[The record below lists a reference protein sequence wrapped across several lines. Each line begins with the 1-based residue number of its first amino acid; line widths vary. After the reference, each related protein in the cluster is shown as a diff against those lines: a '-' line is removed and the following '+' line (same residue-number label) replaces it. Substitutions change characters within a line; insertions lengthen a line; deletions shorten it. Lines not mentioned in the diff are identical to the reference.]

1 LGTKQYNIAIFASGA
16 GTNADNII
24 KYFANSEIT
33 VKVIVSN
40 NRNAGVLKIAE
51 SNKIQSI
58 IYSFDLNDKFE
69 KLVDFLKINKI
80 DLIVLAGFLKRI
92 PNEIISCFPG
102 NIINIH
108 PALLPK
114 YGGKGMYG
122 MKVHEAV
129 LMNNEMES
137 GITIHYV
144 NENYDKGPIIF
155 QARTDVSRFNSA
167 EEIAHKIHELEYRYY
182 PEVIQKIL
190 TKQNI

>member
-1 LGTKQYNIAIFASGA
+1 MGTRQYNIAIFASGA

-40 NRNAGVLKIAE
+40 NRKAGVLKIAE
-51 SNKIQSI
+51 SNNIQSI

-92 PNEIISCFPG
+92 PKEMIRSFPG
-102 NIINIH
+102 KIINIH

-114 YGGKGMYG
+114 YGGKSMYG

-144 NENYDKGPIIF
+144 NDKYDEGPIIF